1 MRSLLL
7 FAVFCLFLSVI
18 GCGTGA
24 VQQQAANRLAADDTL
39 WLITDLQ
46 DHRATDSLVALHQHP
61 SATYREAV
69 ALALASV
76 QDTAALSALYRLLND
91 TEPRVRKMAAYAIG
105 QTGST
110 QSAAH
115 LIFAIQKDKA
125 AEVTAAAAEALGKC
139 ADSAA
144 LQVLAA
150 LRYDAPEQA
159 PQRYGQMTGLYR
171 ALTWKRLRLPA
182 GDSKALS
189 FLAANYPDSL
199 RVMAANYFARNP
211 DKAYD
216 PITRELLSAL
226 SDNHPHVRLNIALAL
241 GNSALAEVQ
250 QKLLEIIQK
259 DAAYEVRVAALR
271 AIGSQ
276 KNPASLEPIQ
286 EIIGRSLCSTQ
297 PNIAVTAAEA
307 VRNKA
312 DKVNIKY
319 FYSIIDS
326 VRNPR
331 ARALVMG
338 TVMKFHPSGG
348 QSFVEDLLK
357 KSTDPYEQGFLL
369 KALAEDTKNN
379 QLLAKYLSADSNHP
393 FVRTSAL
400 EGLLQIQSRADF
412 ATLPDKD
419 FVRQQI
425 TAALGSKD
433 AALIALAAGAIANPA
448 NGYAQY
454 LKGDTTLLYQA
465 KQGLPL
471 PRDIETLIEIEKA
484 IAHIT
489 GRPAPKAPQLGWNHP
504 IDRKTLASIKQ
515 GQEVLIKTTQGDI
528 VFRLLPEQAP
538 GSVVSF
544 IKLVQQGYYNGK
556 TFHRVVPDFVVQGGC
571 PRGDGYG
578 GMDYTLRSEFAPL
591 HYHAGAVGLASAG
604 KDTESCQWF
613 ISHIPTPHLDGR
625 YTIFAEVKSGMET
638 VHKLGV
644 GDKMLEVVLQ

>member
-1 MRSLLL
+1 MRSLLI
-7 FAVFCLFLSVI
+7 FAVFCLFATVA
-18 GCGTGA
+18 GCRSEA

-39 WLITDLQ
+39 WMITDLQ
-46 DHRATDSLVALHQHP
+46 DRRATDSLVALHQNA
-61 SATYREAV
+61 SATYREAI

-76 QDTAALSALYRLLND
+76 QDTAALSALYYLLND
-91 TEPRVRKMAAYAIG
+91 AEPRVRKMAAYAIG
-105 QTGST
+105 QTGHVQST
-110 QSAAH
+110 SH

-125 AEVTAAAAEALGKC
+125 AEVTATAAEALGKC

-159 PQRYGQMTGLYR
+159 QQRYGQMLGLYR

-182 GDSKALS
+182 GDTKALNM
-189 FLAANYPDSL
+189 LAANYPDSL
-199 RVMAANYFARNP
+199 RIIAANYFARNP
-211 DKAYD
+211 DKNYE
-216 PITRELLSAL
+216 PITRALLAAL
-226 SDNHPHVRLNIALAL
+226 SDSHPHVRLNIALAL
-241 GNSALAEVQ
+241 SSSTSAEVQ
-250 QKLLEIIQK
+250 QKLIDAIQK
-259 DAAYEVRVAALR
+259 DVAYEVKVAALR
-271 AIGSQ
+271 AIGAP
-276 KNPASLEPIQ
+276 KNPAPLEPIK
-286 EIIGRSLCSTQ
+286 EIIGKSLCSEQ
-297 PNIAVTAAEA
+297 PNIAVTAAEV

-326 VRNPR
+326 VRNLR

-348 QSFVEDLLK
+348 QSFTENLLE
-357 KSTDPYEQGFLL
+357 KSTDPYEKGLLL
-369 KALAEDTKNN
+369 KALAEDTRNN

-412 ATLPDKD
+412 AALPDQD

-425 TAALGSKD
+425 MATLGSKD
-433 AALIALAAGAIANPA
+433 AALIALAAGAIADPA

-454 LKGDTTLLYQA
+454 LKGDTTLLHQA
-465 KQGLPL
+465 KQSLLL

-484 IAHIT
+484 IAHIA

-504 IDRKTLASIKQ
+504 IDRQTLAGIKQ

-528 VFRLLPEQAP
+528 TFRLFPEQAP

-544 IKLVQQGYYNGK
+544 VKLVQQGYYNGK

-591 HYHAGAVGLASAG
+591 YYKAGVVGLASAG

-625 YTIFAEVKSGMET
+625 YTIFAEVKSGMEV
-638 VHKLGV
+638 VHKLDV
-644 GDKMLEVVLQ
+644 GDKMVEVTLR